1 MIDRIKA
8 LMKFENLSSSQF
20 ADEINIQRSSLS
32 HVLSGRNKPSL
43 DFVMKIK
50 HCFNDVSLDW
60 ILLGEGEMLV
70 DGVNKVLASPN
81 ENQIHD
87 KSFLEAVSIKSVD
100 NDDDNSAET
109 DNVTGSNNL
118 ASGDNYKHS
127 VSGVHKILVFLFIK
141 NTSNLIY

>member
-1 MIDRIKA
+1 
-8 LMKFENLSSSQF
+8 MKFENLSSSQF

-127 VSGVHKILVFLFIK
+127 VSGVHKILVFFSDGTYKEFKQI
-141 NTSNLIY
+141 